1 VQISGTGS
9 EGRHCDKISHYFIA
23 FRQFAKY
30 LHMHCGIRCDAILTA
45 PRPEPRKYS
54 TDTSDAVGAVREA
67 SMRADEDEEDWTEKR
82 DRNIHA
88 VVADHALSLRRR
100 LTYWAETLMQPRKP

>member
-1 VQISGTGS
+1 
-9 EGRHCDKISHYFIA
+9 
-23 FRQFAKY
+23 
-30 LHMHCGIRCDAILTA
+30 
-45 PRPEPRKYS
+45 
-54 TDTSDAVGAVREA
+54 
-67 SMRADEDEEDWTEKR
+67 MRADEDEEDWTEKR